1 MNFFDELKRRNVFK
15 VGIAYLV
22 GTWLLLQIADML
34 LDNIGAPAWVLQTM
48 FVVLGVGFFVAIF
61 FAWAFEMTP
70 DGVKREKDVDRS
82 QSITPQTGKK
92 LNNVITAMMALAIA
106 YLLYDK
112 LSEPDSTPDANQIAE
127 QLAESSPGPG
137 TNDSVENEATITRQS
152 IAVLPFDNRSNDEDD
167 EFFVEGI
174 HDNLLTNLARIGS
187 LKVISRTSVMRYK
200 DTQIPIPEIAIELGV
215 ATIMEGAVQR
225 SGSMVRINVQ
235 LIDAK
240 TDEHLWAEIYDRQL
254 SAENLFAIQSEISQA
269 IADALEATLSSEEQQ
284 RINTVP
290 TDNLA
295 AYDAFLRGRQLMA
308 TRDSAKLELAKEAF
322 TTAVELDPQF
332 ALAWVNLADST
343 HLLAA
348 YGTLSDDDAMPIR
361 EKAVERALQLD
372 SQLGEAYS
380 SLAQIHSDNLRYEQ
394 AEAAYQR
401 SIELS
406 PNYATAYH
414 WYAILLGY
422 FPLRVQER
430 VEMIKEAVELDPG
443 SSIIGSNLASAYA
456 AQGLYSLAQRQ
467 YQKVM
472 QLDPDFQ
479 QVVVNF
485 ADFNLFTLGR
495 FDKGVELSLK
505 ALAMDPG
512 SIGNLSTLA
521 TAYDELNDR
530 KAFEA
535 TLRDME
541 SLDANHLWTAFMT
554 VIGSMSNDNPAGS
567 REAINWVLPK
577 LKYYPG
583 LTNLMGNFE
592 LVMGDTNR
600 SRDIYLTV
608 SPGWLEP
615 DAWEQLI
622 SQFTTQACLVS
633 WVLINTGDQQ
643 LGTDLLVQTI
653 EYLDEA
659 LPAVI
664 EHADAFAPE
673 TCYLTAG
680 DTEKA
685 LSSLETQLAHNHLF
699 GWDISFR
706 LPMYDLIRTE
716 PRFLAVIAERER
728 RVAKQR
734 EAIAKMNAGTAP

>member
-1 MNFFDELKRRNVFK
+1 MSFFDELKRRNVFK

-34 LDNIGAPAWVLQTM
+34 LDNIGAPSWVLQTM
-48 FVVLGVGFFVAIF
+48 FVVLGVGFFVAVF

-70 DGVKREKDVDRS
+70 EGVKREKDVDRS

-92 LNNVITAMMALAIA
+92 LNNVITAMMALALA

-308 TRDSAKLELAKEAF
+308 PLDSAKLELAKEAF

-485 ADFNLFTLGR
+485 ADFNVFTLGR

-583 LTNLMGNFE
+583 LTNLMGDFE

-622 SQFTTQACLVS
+622 SQFTSQACLVS
-633 WVLINTGDQQ
+633 WVLINTGDQP
-643 LGTDLLVQTI
+643 LGTGLLAQIT

-664 EHADAFAPE
+664 EHADLFSPE
-673 TCYLTAG
+673 ICYLTAG

-685 LSSLETQLAHNHLF
+685 LRSLETQLAHNHLF
-699 GWDISFR
+699 GWDLRFK

-728 RVAKQR
+728 RVAEQR
-734 EAIAKMNAGTAP
+734 EAVAQMDREIAP

>member
-1 MNFFDELKRRNVFK
+1 
-15 VGIAYLV
+15 
-22 GTWLLLQIADML
+22 
-34 LDNIGAPAWVLQTM
+34 M
-48 FVVLGVGFFVAIF
+48 FVALGVGFFIAMF

-70 DGVKREKDVDRS
+70 EGVKCEKDVDRS

-112 LSEPDSTPDANQIAE
+112 FSESVTTPDASQIAE
-127 QLAESSPGPG
+127 QVAESSPGPEI
-137 TNDSVENEATITRQS
+137 NDSAESEAAITRQS
-152 IAVLPFDNRSNDEDD
+152 IAVLPFDNRSNDKDD

-174 HDNLLTNLARIGS
+174 HDDLLTNLARISS

-200 DTQIPIPEIAIELGV
+200 DTQIPIPEIATELGV

-240 TDEHLWAEIYDRQL
+240 TDEHLWAEIYDRKL
-254 SAENLFAIQSEISQA
+254 SAENLFSIQSEISQA
-269 IADALEATLSSEEQQ
+269 IADALEAALSPEEQK
-284 RINTVP
+284 RINTIP
-290 TDNLA
+290 TENLA
-295 AYDAFLRGRQLMA
+295 AYDAFLHGRQLMA
-308 TRDSAKLELAKEAF
+308 TRDSAKLELATEAF

-343 HLLAA
+343 LLLAR

-380 SLAQIHSDNLRYEQ
+380 TLAQIHSDNLRYEQ

-422 FPLRVQER
+422 FPLRIQEQ
-430 VEMIKEAVELDPG
+430 VEMIKKAVELDPG

-456 AQGLYSLAQRQ
+456 AQGLYSLTHRQ

-479 QVVVNF
+479 QVVGSF
-485 ADFNLFTLGR
+485 ADFNVFTLGR

-512 SIGNLSTLA
+512 NIGNLSTLA

-535 TLRDME
+535 TLRQME
-541 SLDANHLWTAFMT
+541 SLDADHMWTAFMT

-567 REAINWVLPK
+567 REAVNWVLPK
-577 LKYYPG
+577 LKYHPG
-583 LTNLMGNFE
+583 LTNFMGDLE
-592 LVMGDTNR
+592 LVLGDVKR

-622 SQFTTQACLVS
+622 SEFTSQACLVS
-633 WVLINTGDQQ
+633 WVLINTGDQP
-643 LGTDLLVQTI
+643 LGAGLLAQIT

-664 EHADAFAPE
+664 EHADLFAPE
-673 TCYLTAG
+673 ICYLTAG

-685 LSSLETQLAHNHLF
+685 LSSLETQLTHNHLF
-699 GWDISFR
+699 GWDIRFR

-728 RVAKQR
+728 RVAEQR
-734 EAIAKMNAGTAP
+734 EALALMDAGAEL